1 MHNSDSDIANAFFE
15 RAAELAFNSVMVTRA
30 EDDGA
35 TPIVFVN
42 DAFTA
47 MTGYTADEVLGETPG
62 FLQGDRTDEQVLRRL
77 DAKLNRGE
85 DFHGETVNY
94 KKDGTPFIIEW
105 KVSPVKNTD
114 GATTHYVSVQRDVTA
129 LREADVSADA

>member
-1 MHNSDSDIANAFFE
+1 MRTFDSDVANALFE

-30 EDDGA
+30 EDDG
-35 TPIVFVN
+35 TSPIVFVN
-42 DAFTA
+42 DAFTE

-62 FLQGDRTDEQVLRRL
+62 FLQGAETDEQVLQRL
-77 DAKLNRGE
+77 DAKMQRGE

-105 KVSPVKNTD
+105 KVSPVKNAA
-114 GATTHYVSVQRDVTA
+114 GEITHYVSVQRDVTA
-129 LREADVSADA
+129 LREADVPADA